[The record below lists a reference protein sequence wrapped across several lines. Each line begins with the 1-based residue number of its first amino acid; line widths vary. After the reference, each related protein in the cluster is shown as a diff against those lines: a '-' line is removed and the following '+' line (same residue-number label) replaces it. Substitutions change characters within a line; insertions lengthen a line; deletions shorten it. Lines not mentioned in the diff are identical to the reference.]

1 LSSTD
6 SSTVS
11 EDERLWGFVAWVIP
25 LIGGV
30 LALALKPNY
39 RYAVY
44 WAYLSISFFI
54 VIVGVWVAV
63 LVSSITPLIGPI
75 ISFIMSA
82 VMGILLL
89 VAWIIGMVRSLEVKW
104 WDPPLIYEIA
114 RKLNPRLDDLTVEAT

>member
-1 LSSTD
+1 
-6 SSTVS
+6 VS